1 MSDFHDISS
10 HEMARE
16 LVTQQ
21 QELIV
26 VLKQEILRLQ
36 EQLIAADVEKERN
49 ELELRTALRTIA
61 TLNEKVSNVSEN
73 NEALLQ
79 TVQVFQRG
87 IHRNPIR
94 RQHIMIFRDR
104 GQLDTVK
111 HIHTPDKLYGPVTQV
126 ALIIIEKKQLF
137 G

>member
-16 LVTQQ
+16 LVAQQ

-36 EQLIAADVEKERN
+36 EQLIAAGAEKERT

-79 TVQVFQRG
+79 TVQVFQREFIKRASSG
-87 IHRNPIR
+87 ALGRLPVNSNPTGQFHLEIIRN
-94 RQHIMIFRDR
+94 
-104 GQLDTVK
+104 LK
-111 HIHTPDKLYGPVTQV
+111 SKLNNTFV
-126 ALIIIEKKQLF
+126 
-137 G
+137 